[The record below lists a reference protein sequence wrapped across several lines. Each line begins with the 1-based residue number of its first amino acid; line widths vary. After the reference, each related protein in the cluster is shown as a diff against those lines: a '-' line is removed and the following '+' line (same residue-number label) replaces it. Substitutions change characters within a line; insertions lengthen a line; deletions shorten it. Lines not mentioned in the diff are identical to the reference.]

1 MDTIFMNFDKSK
13 LSDPRRLLLNLPDK
27 INLKGSD
34 KYVALSNLCLYHSW
48 KNMKKSYKNNKFK
61 ISVIQNSNVE

>member
-1 MDTIFMNFDKSK
+1 MNFDKSK
-13 LSDPRRLLLNLPDK
+13 VSDPRRLLLNLPDK

>member
-1 MDTIFMNFDKSK
+1 MNFDKSK